1 MSDSN
6 HQDVYAY
13 MAPHDSGDG
22 TWKVMARP
30 FLTKD
35 GNPFPFGPMGSPD
48 DRFRPVA
55 ERSPKRF
62 SEDAARI
69 AVRNFE
75 AEMRVQ
81 ERAA

>member
-1 MSDSN
+1 MSDSI

-22 TWKVMARP
+22 SWKVMARP
-30 FLTKD
+30 FLERD
-35 GNPFPFGPMGSPD
+35 GHPFPFGPMGSPA
-48 DRFRPVA
+48 DRFLPVA
-55 ERSPKRF
+55 ERSPKRYT
-62 SEDAARI
+62 EEEARM